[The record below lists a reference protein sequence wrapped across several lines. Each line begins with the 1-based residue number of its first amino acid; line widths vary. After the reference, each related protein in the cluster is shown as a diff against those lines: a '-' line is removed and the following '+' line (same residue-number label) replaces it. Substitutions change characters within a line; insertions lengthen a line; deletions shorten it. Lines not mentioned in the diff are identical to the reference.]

1 MMKISSKNSFA
12 KLIYIYIYI
21 LKNQK
26 IIKNQKILNL
36 SVEDIID
43 FISVLEF
50 LYTDLFFTNYLYI
63 PGDLIIEIFSVGKK
77 IKKDKG
83 DIKINGERIKN
94 KYFKKTDLFQI
105 KILKS
110 SSQLREMKLYE
121 NCGLLKIEK
130 ILENLNFYFKNNLAL
145 KDLLINTG
153 LSLGSK
159 KILL

>member
-1 MMKISSKNSFA
+1 MKISSKNSFA

-21 LKNQK
+21 LKEQK

-83 DIKINGERIKN
+83 DIKINIERIKN
-94 KYFKKTDLFQI
+94 KYFKKTDLFQV

-145 KDLLINTG
+145 KDLWINTG

-159 KILL
+159 RILL

>member
-1 MMKISSKNSFA
+1 MKISSKNSFA

-21 LKNQK
+21 LKEQK

-83 DIKINGERIKN
+83 DIKINIERIKN
-94 KYFKKTDLFQI
+94 KYFKKTDLFQV

-159 KILL
+159 RILL